1 MQTHIRAISAS
12 LLILESR
19 QQQKEKFKDFQQ
31 FKANQLRNR
40 TVAEAVEQL
49 LLIVK
54 HGSLEIK
61 SRFIFLQLK

>member
-19 QQQKEKFKDFQQ
+19 QQQKGKFKDLQQ
-31 FKANQLRNR
+31 FKENQLRNR
-40 TVAEAVEQL
+40 TAAEAVEQL
-49 LLIVK
+49 LLIVE
-54 HGSLEIK
+54 HWSLEIK